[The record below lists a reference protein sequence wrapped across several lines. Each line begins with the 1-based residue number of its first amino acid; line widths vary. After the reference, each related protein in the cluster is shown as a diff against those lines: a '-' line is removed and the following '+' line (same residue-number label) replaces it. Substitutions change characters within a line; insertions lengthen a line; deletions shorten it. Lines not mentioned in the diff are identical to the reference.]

1 MKKIKEALIEE
12 CNNFIEDRLDT
23 INKII
28 SSNKNALLSET
39 KSSAGDKHETARA
52 LLQLE
57 IEKASMQLPS
67 VKKMKETLVRINLQ
81 TKHDIIHLGSL
92 IYTNQRNYF
101 LAISVG
107 NLSIDKKEY
116 FVISPSSPIGSL
128 LLGKINGD
136 FVPFNDF
143 NIEILEVH

>member
-67 VKKMKETLVRINLQ
+67 VKKMKETLDRINLQ

>member
-1 MKKIKEALIEE
+1 MKKIKEALIEK
-12 CNNFIEDRLDT
+12 CNNFIEDRLNT
-23 INKII
+23 INEII

-52 LLQLE
+52 LMQLE
-57 IEKASMQLPS
+57 VEKASMQLPS
-67 VKKMKETLVRINLQ
+67 VKKMKETLDRINLQ
-81 TKHDIIHLGSL
+81 TKHDIIHLGSI

-107 NLSIDKKEY
+107 NLSIDKKDY

-136 FVPFNDF
+136 SVTFNDV